1 MAAFV
6 KFSRGLINQY
16 NALRDNN
23 KLDNDT
29 LYLVYE
35 DTNSTTGQLYL
46 GNKLIS
52 STNISSIN
60 LSDISDINIPEE
72 LEDGML
78 LQYNQ
83 STVPGESGR
92 WEARPIADVL
102 SHYEGSG
109 GSSNIPVV
117 DNLNNIENPSENDIA
132 IQGTEL
138 FIYDGTQWQ
147 PLTVSDLKNRV
158 SELERKVGVEGNTES
173 GQVATGLYEKLNN
186 LRDELN
192 TQIDS
197 KIADA
202 QHLRYQVVSSLD
214 DIHLDNKE
222 ETKNTVFLV
231 PKNDASADDGY
242 DEYLV
247 NDGKLE
253 RLGSWTGNLTGY
265 VKNDDDRLLDSE
277 QKQKLDSIGLNDNNQ
292 AIITASQVSDLSQ
305 FIENNSKIKTV
316 QSGVLDITP
325 EGELQL
331 VGIPTTVLNET
342 VSPLIQSAIGDLS
355 ILGDNRYSDDST
367 VAEEIK
373 HIKESIVWQELEK
386 QALTQG

>member
-16 NALRDNN
+16 NALRDHN

-35 DTNSTTGQLYL
+35 NTNSTTGQLYL

-60 LSDISDINIPEE
+60 LSDISDINMPEE
-72 LEDGML
+72 LKDGML

-102 SHYEGSG
+102 SNYEGSG
-109 GSSNIPVV
+109 GNSNIPVV

-138 FIYDGTQWQ
+138 FIYDGNQWQ
-147 PLTVSDLKNRV
+147 PLTVSDLEDRV
-158 SELERKVGVEGNTES
+158 SELEEKVGVEGNT
-173 GQVATGLYEKLNN
+173 GQVATGLYKKLED
-186 LRDELN
+186 LRSELQS
-192 TQIDS
+192 QIS
-197 KIADA
+197 SEIINA
-202 QHLRYQVVSSLD
+202 QHLRYKVVNNIGEIDLND
-214 DIHLDNKE
+214 E
-222 ETKNTVFLV
+222 EATQNTVFLV
-231 PKNDASADDGY
+231 SKSQEDARENDGY

-247 NDGKLE
+247 NAGQLE
-253 RLGSWTGNLTGY
+253 KIGSWDADLTNY
-265 VKNDDDRLLDSE
+265 VKTTDNRLLDDK
-277 QKQKLDSIGLNDNNQ
+277 QKQKLDSIGLDNNQ
-292 AIITASQVSDLSQ
+292 AVITASQVSDLSQ

-325 EGELQL
+325 KGELQL